1 MLDITKIKNNMVKPC
16 KEELDLSILLSAI
29 VMTIKI
35 ILRIRGINDN
45 RFLNNE
51 TDKKHYM
58 INVDSQRITQVVT
71 NLLNNAVKLT
81 EDDKGGGVD
90 I

>member
-1 MLDITKIKNNMVKPC
+1 
-16 KEELDLSILLSAI
+16 
-29 VMTIKI
+29 
-35 ILRIRGINDN
+35 
-45 RFLNNE
+45 
-51 TDKKHYM
+51 M

>member
-1 MLDITKIKNNMVKPC
+1 MRDRFKYFVIRYSNDYKNNIENK
-16 KEELDLSILLSAI
+16 
-29 VMTIKI
+29 
-35 ILRIRGINDN
+35 GINDN
-45 RFLNNE
+45 RLLNNE
-51 TDKKHYM
+51 TDKKHYI
-58 INVDSQRITQVVT
+58 INVDRQRITQVVT